1 MASDNQSSN
10 SILASKEIISRIL
23 QAKNPKNFSE
33 ISDRDLQSSD
43 TKNMIRHGQLYTD
56 LLDVYVDDIRQTLEN
71 KRKLKEQFY
80 GVCESILT
88 FTCAIFFVVI
98 ILMLTGVVPVSH
110 VSVLIGT
117 FVSFLTVFIVVPH
130 TIAKY
135 LFNTDEEKY
144 MTDIIKS
151 IQVHDAKIRK
161 GMRE

>member
-10 SILASKEIISRIL
+10 SILTSKEIISRIL
-23 QAKNPKNFSE
+23 QAKNPKYFSE

-43 TKNMIRHGQLYTD
+43 TKNMIRHGELYTD

-80 GVCESILT
+80 DVCESILT
-88 FTCAIFFVVI
+88 FTCAIFFIVI
-98 ILMLTGVVPVSH
+98 ALMLTGVVSR

-151 IQVHDAKIRK
+151 IQVHDAEIRK

>member
-10 SILASKEIISRIL
+10 SILTSKEIISRIL

-43 TKNMIRHGQLYTD
+43 TKNMIRHGELYTD

-80 GVCESILT
+80 DVCESILT
-88 FTCAIFFVVI
+88 FTCAIFFIVI
-98 ILMLTGVVPVSH
+98 ALMLTGVVPVSR

-151 IQVHDAKIRK
+151 IQVHDAEIRK

>member
-10 SILASKEIISRIL
+10 SISASKEIIRRIL

-43 TKNMIRHGQLYTD
+43 TKNMIRHGELYTD

-98 ILMLTGVVPVSH
+98 FDAHRSCACLTCLSINWNLRIFLDRIYRGSSYDSEI
-110 VSVLIGT
+110 SVQ
-117 FVSFLTVFIVVPH
+117 
-130 TIAKY
+130 Y
-135 LFNTDEEKY
+135 
-144 MTDIIKS
+144 
-151 IQVHDAKIRK
+151 R
-161 GMRE
+161 